1 MLSPANLR
9 LQAGKLPHPIN
20 QAKLHSSLSMAMAR
34 IQDLRQRVITVP
46 LMRNPHLMM
55 TGDSVLMGLHQ
66 LPSADKMLR
75 FDAYVAQEFL
85 ARCHRQELVGGH
97 GLPQLADYIP
107 VVNL

>member
-1 MLSPANLR
+1 
-9 LQAGKLPHPIN
+9 
-20 QAKLHSSLSMAMAR
+20 
-34 IQDLRQRVITVP
+34 
-46 LMRNPHLMM
+46 
-55 TGDSVLMGLHQ
+55 
-66 LPSADKMLR
+66 MLR